1 MNRPVATRRSLS
13 GWTPLHWL
21 TLLLAG
27 ACAAAGWAQAWKWQ
41 RQANAL
47 EQERSTASKAATA
60 DPLPASAREAPGDS
74 ADRGGIADDN
84 PTLSLMQDVDLMNQI
99 DLLTKENE
107 RLSAEL
113 KKAREAAEK
122 IRQRSAL
129 DGSSGAGILR

>member
-1 MNRPVATRRSLS
+1 M
-13 GWTPLHWL
+13 
-21 TLLLAG
+21 
-27 ACAAAGWAQAWKWQ
+27 
-41 RQANAL
+41 
-47 EQERSTASKAATA
+47 EQERSTSAKAARS
-60 DPLPASAREAPGDS
+60 DQLPAPPQVPPGESAE
-74 ADRGGIADDN
+74 RGGIADDN

-122 IRQRSAL
+122 NRQRSAL